1 MGEEGGLTR
10 KRLVFHG
17 SGYLGKRLEQRFPV
31 PDFVKE
37 GREGSKQ
44 AVMETY
50 GCQAEMFRCSW
61 CRFHSLQEMEE
72 ASRALKNKLRE

>member
-10 KRLVFHG
+10 KQLVLHG
-17 SGYLGKRLEQRFPV
+17 SGDLGKRLEQRFPV

-37 GREGSKQ
+37 GREGSRQ
-44 AVMETY
+44 VVME
-50 GCQAEMFRCSW
+50 AKMFGCSW

-72 ASRALKNKLRE
+72 GIRAPQNKIGD